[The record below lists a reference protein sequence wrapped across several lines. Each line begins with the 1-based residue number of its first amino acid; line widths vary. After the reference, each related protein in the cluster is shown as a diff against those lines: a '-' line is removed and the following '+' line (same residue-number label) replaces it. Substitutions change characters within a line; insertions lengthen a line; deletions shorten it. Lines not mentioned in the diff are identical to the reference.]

1 MNDNQEKNKGSTK
14 TGLSQIQTKHVLSS
28 SDSLSKHNHPARS
41 KKFHK
46 IMKKASRR
54 RYNSPHIDDNS
65 NERLPVAVP
74 VAVPVDV
81 DEISIIEG
89 QVSINLRSRR
99 KSTFVCNRFTA
110 LF

>member
-41 KKFHK
+41 KKFHEV
-46 IMKKASRR
+46 MKKASRR

-65 NERLPVAVP
+65 N
-74 VAVPVDV
+74 DGNYQKKMKKKKKK
-81 DEISIIEG
+81 SKKH
-89 QVSINLRSRR
+89 R
-99 KSTFVCNRFTA
+99 KY
-110 LF
+110 

>member
-1 MNDNQEKNKGSTK
+1 MNDNQEKNEGSTK
-14 TGLSQIQTKHVLSS
+14 TDLAHVVTKREFYSS
-28 SDSLSKHNHPARS
+28 YTLTKDNRLVRS
-41 KKFHK
+41 KKFHEV
-46 IMKKASRR
+46 MKKASRR

-81 DEISIIEG
+81 DDISVIEG